1 MIVFQNPGLID
12 IDAITTMGVSVKD
25 GDSPI
30 GYFGTGLKFAITTL
44 LRNECSVTIYRGDE
58 ALCFTAEAIE
68 VRGEA
73 FERVCMNGQSLGFT
87 TMLGR
92 NWEPWMAFRELASN
106 CKDEAGRYW
115 RVADDWSL
123 PCEGHTTIIVD
134 GRAIDDVWHERS
146 SIILDREPIYK
157 NEHIEVYEGVSAY
170 AYYRNVR
177 IYKVGRPLSH
187 TYNVLES
194 LELTEDR
201 TAKNWYSVES
211 AIERGIGA
219 MDDRVLLRRIMT
231 CGELYSEH
239 HMNVP
244 QYGNPQQTFRD
255 VAREIALGSSNE
267 QSANPA
273 AVGYARASAIKDM
286 KPGDSMPLDVV
297 QSMMLEKAK
306 RMLGRGG
313 FKIDEFPLIVCD
325 TLGPNIHGMAKD
337 GNIYLS
343 TLPFAKGTR
352 EVAATLLEE
361 FAHLKSGHSDCTR
374 GFQNWLFDQLLIRAE
389 CAAGEP
395 F

>member
-12 IDAITTMGVSVKD
+12 LDAITTMGVSVKD

-30 GYFGTGLKFAITTL
+30 GYFGTGLKFAIATL
-44 LRNECSVTIYRGDE
+44 LRNDCTVTIYRGSE
-58 ALCFTAEAIE
+58 SLTFTAEAIE
-68 VRGEA
+68 VRGEM
-73 FERVCMNGQSLGFT
+73 FDRVCMNGQSLGFT

-106 CKDEAGRYW
+106 CKDEGGSYNK
-115 RVADDWSL
+115 ADRATL
-123 PCEGHTTIIVD
+123 AENHTTIIVD
-134 GRAIDDVWHERS
+134 GQAIEDVWPDRH
-146 SIILDREPIYK
+146 SIILDRQPLYK
-157 NEHIEVYEGVSAY
+157 NEHVEVYEGMSAY

-177 IYKVGRPLSH
+177 IYKPGRPLSY
-187 TYNVLES
+187 TYNVLTN

-201 TAKNWYSVES
+201 TAKHWFSVET

-219 MDDRVLLRRIMT
+219 MDDKTLLRRIMT
-231 CGELYSEH
+231 CGEFYSEH

-244 QYGNPQQTFRD
+244 QYGSPQQTFRD
-255 VAREIALGSSNE
+255 VARELALGSGNE
-267 QSANPA
+267 KTANPA
-273 AVGYARASAIKDM
+273 AVNYARASAIQDM
-286 KPGDSMPLDVV
+286 KPGDSVSLDMV

-306 RMLGRGG
+306 RMLASGG
-313 FKIDEFPLIVCD
+313 FKIDDFPLIVCD

-343 TLPFAKGTR
+343 MLPFAKGTR

-374 GFQNWLFDQLLIRAE
+374 DFQNWLFDQLLVRAE
-389 CAAGEP
+389 RAAGEP